1 MTRRTLTRWLTPLA
15 LASALVVALPS
26 TRARAEPVGEGE
38 VAKEEG
44 RSFDGYMATFVLA
57 GLALFVFAKSARR

>member
-26 TRARAEPVGEGE
+26 TPARAEGEGE

-57 GLALFVFAKSARR
+57 GIALFAFAKSARR